1 MPEEEDNQSDDDF
14 KEIINYNQ
22 MQDFMSPSDPSL
34 MTVRDLHTGLK
45 FMTEAVMHLTTF
57 LEEFYIAVSE
67 DRGDERPGL
76 SLESIIFLKNIFENC
91 QEFCVSSMI
100 SEIDDEEDD
109 DVDYDEEDDDE
120 EDDEEDE

>member
-1 MPEEEDNQSDDDF
+1 MPEEEENQSNDDF
-14 KEIINYNQ
+14 MEIINHNQ

-67 DRGDERPGL
+67 DRGEDRPGL
-76 SLESIIFLKNIFENC
+76 SLESIVFLKNIFENC

-100 SEIDDEEDD
+100 SEIDEDE
-109 DVDYDEEDDDE
+109 DYDEDDDE
-120 EDDEEDE
+120 DDEDEDEE